1 MFYVDMHEKID
12 NLFFYSG
19 SLNLRGSLDTV
30 GRFAFVVSVVAI
42 WDGML
47 TNINFL
53 EMFPGLKSFWLLQ
66 DV

>member
-53 EMFPGLKSFWLLQ
+53 EMFP
-66 DV
+66 